1 MNIPYRVRRALGASV
16 LVLFIAGLAACGGGG
31 GGSSTPAA
39 TSPPPAATPPPA
51 SDPTPEVPPPVV
63 APTGTTGTVGIFMT
77 DGPTDDYDGVLIT
90 VLSILLLGEDGQEE
104 IWSGEETFDLL
115 DLEHYADLF
124 AINDEVPVGTY
135 DKIRLRVKDVTLV
148 RGEDDDPELIPVKLP
163 ANGKIDLN
171 PRGTFEVEADGL
183 LLLKIDIDAKRSIHV
198 VETGKGG
205 FRFRPVVFVDVLGI
219 AELDKLI
226 RVHGVVRDLERDDGD
241 FELCELDI
249 VVDPRIDDD
258 DFDEEQCVD
267 VEADEDTGFF
277 SGQDGTEITLDQLS
291 EGDEATVIGFLG
303 IEREDDDDDEDGDDG
318 DEGDDEDEKESPF
331 FVHAEVVE
339 AGPLGS
345 FLMLTGTA
353 KDSVDENNDFPMV
366 VDPGQGYE
374 EGYTPTVETS
384 DGTKVFSP
392 ENEPLTV
399 ADIEVDD
406 RVTADGVFGTG
417 DIYRSSLIILDK
429 SEKEGEKEVIY
440 DGLIADTDDNSRTF
454 QLTTDDVE
462 GGTACIFVPEDAD
475 IIIEPAEDDGPYT
488 EGDFADITVGRG
500 ATVFGIASEDKGCIE
515 ATTIILEAAEPK

>member
-1 MNIPYRVRRALGASV
+1 MNLFGSTRRVLSASAIAL
-16 LVLFIAGLAACGGGG
+16 LVAGLVACGGGG

-39 TSPPPAATPPPA
+39 TSPPPAATPPPV
-51 SDPTPEVPPPVV
+51 SDPAPEAPPPVV

-148 RGEDDDPELIPVKLP
+148 RGEGDDPELIPVKLP
-163 ANGKIDLN
+163 GNGKIDLN

-249 VVDPRIDDD
+249 VVDPRVDDD

-267 VEADEDTGFF
+267 IETDEDTGFF
-277 SGQDGTEITLDQLS
+277 SGKDGTEITIDQLS
-291 EGDEATVIGFLG
+291 DGDEATVIGFLG
-303 IEREDDDDDEDGDDG
+303 FQRDDDEDDDDG
-318 DEGDDEDEKESPF
+318 DEGEDEDDKDSPF
-331 FVHAEVVE
+331 FIHAEVVE
-339 AGPLGS
+339 VGPLGS

-353 KDSVDENNDFPMV
+353 KDSVDENNAFPMV

-392 ENEPLTV
+392 GNEPLTV

-406 RVTADGVFGTG
+406 RLTADGVFSAG

-429 SEKEGEKEVIY
+429 SGEEGEKEVIY
-440 DGLIADTDDNSRTF
+440 DGIVADTDDSSRTF

-462 GGTACIFVPEDAD
+462 SGTACIFVPEGAD
-475 IIIEPAEDDGPYT
+475 IIIEPAEEGDGYT
-488 EGDFADITVGRG
+488 EGDFADITVGRE
-500 ATVFGIASEDKGCIE
+500 ATVFGIASEDTGCIE
-515 ATTIILEAAEPK
+515 ASTIILEAAEPK